1 MSQIELGNNKLK
13 REFNSVQSFS
23 LVRLFV
29 DPMDFSMPCFPV
41 NHQLLKLTQTH
52 VHPVSDAIQLSHPLS
67 SPSPS
72 AFSLSQH
79 QGLVQ
84 WVSSSHQVAKRELGK
99 RIISGTLDP
108 LAFLLFLTH
117 ERGPIFVG
125 SVVKKTHL
133 QCRRQEF
140 DLWVRKIPLKEEMA
154 THFSIFAWKIPQT
167 EKSSGPQSMGLKKR
181 WAWWPQQQVCRGQ
194 DEWWDQ

>member
-13 REFNSVQSFS
+13 RAFRSAQSLS

-29 DPMDFSMPCFPV
+29 TPWTSAG
-41 NHQLLKLTQTH
+41 HASLSITSSWSWLKLMSIQ
-52 VHPVSDAIQLSHPLS
+52 PVMPSNSHPLS
-67 SPSPS
+67 SSPS
-72 AFSLSQH
+72 SAFNLSQH

-84 WVSSSHQVAKRELGK
+84 WVSSSHQETKRELGK

-117 ERGPIFVG
+117 ERGPIFIG

-167 EKSSGPQSMGLKKR
+167 EKPGGPQSMELKKR
-181 WAWWPQQQVCRGQ
+181 WAWWPQQQVSRGQ
-194 DEWWDQ
+194 GEWWDQ